1 MDIHSNART
10 CPRSRVAVVE
20 RSYASS
26 VRHAAKDFAVSVRT
40 TFKWR
45 KRKRGGSDTWMLDRS
60 SRPHRSPRTTD
71 PARVEL
77 IELLRRCRLTGPAIA
92 HALGMASSTVA
103 AVLKRLGLS
112 RLRSLDPPRATN
124 RYEYPRGGDLIHV
137 DTKKLGRIVRPGHRI
152 SGNRRDRVRGAG
164 WEYAHVAIDDASR
177 LAYVEMLDSETAHD
191 AVGFLERACAF
202 YARHGITIKRLMSD
216 NGSAYVSRLFA
227 QACARLGIRHLR
239 TRPYTPRTNGKAERF
254 IQTLLREWAYVIC
267 YPDTRTRRQALPR
280 WLRYYNRQRP
290 HAGIHRQTPYAR
302 LLAIGE

>member
-10 CPRSRVAVVE
+10 CPRSREAVVE
-20 RSYASS
+20 RSYGES
-26 VRHAAKDFAVSVRT
+26 VATAARDFAISVRT

-45 KRKRGGSDTWMLDRS
+45 KRAREGGANWMLDRS
-60 SRPHRSPRTTD
+60 SRPRRSPRSTE

-92 HALGMASSTVA
+92 HALGMPSSTVA

-112 RLRSLDPPRATN
+112 RLQSLEPPRPAN
-124 RYEYPRGGDLIHV
+124 RYEYPKGGDLIHV

-152 SGNRRDRVRGAG
+152 SGNRRDTVRGAG

-177 LAYVEMLDSETAHD
+177 LAYVEVLDSETARD
-191 AVGFLERACAF
+191 AVGFLERASAY
-202 YARHGITIKRLMSD
+202 YARHGITIRRLMSD

-227 QACARLGIRHLR
+227 QACAKLGIRHLR

-267 YPDTRTRRQALPR
+267 YRDSRRRRQALPR
-280 WLRYYNRQRP
+280 WLRYYNHQRP

-302 LLAIGE
+302 LLALGE